1 MNDKHFLEYSSKLE
15 LSSILTSELI
25 SKIMMNK
32 KFTVEKTDSLWKVK
46 YDRNEW
52 YFQTLEDLCI
62 FMEDYF
68 DSLEEVEINLFSY
81 NNDKSIN

>member
-1 MNDKHFLEYSSKLE
+1 MV
-15 LSSILTSELI
+15 ISEFESHTTTKNI
-25 SKIMMNK
+25 IMNK

-46 YDRNEW
+46 YEENEW

-62 FMEDYF
+62 FMEDHL
-68 DSLEEVEINLFSY
+68 DSLEEIENNLFSY